1 MFVFI
6 AARLVDLVAS
16 GVFSSVYRG
25 YWSDQEVAVKEIKLY
40 KIETVD
46 EKLKTFYNFRHEV
59 WVMR

>member
-1 MFVFI
+1 ML
-6 AARLVDLVAS
+6 RLVDLVAS

-40 KIETVD
+40 NIETVD